1 MVYNITESIVLDKI
15 VSESEFE
22 GYPIFIPRAYAREE
36 TNVRTRKP
44 EDIENIDHY
53 TIYITKQIGSVQT
66 RRDTFIYVKLPKSGN
81 YIPIILHVD
90 GGVSFQPIT
99 KRLALREFDELDRR
113 IILGYCRKF
122 HSTLVWACHDT
133 QHRNRTW
140 LQNEAAYYRVS
151 DQPKRFKLG
160 SEGND
165 FTRFYKNLKPYELA
179 PVKMEQNVF
188 RNIRFI

>member
-1 MVYNITESIVLDKI
+1 MIYNITESIVLDKI

-22 GYPIFIPRAYAREE
+22 GYPILIPRAYAREE
-36 TNVRTRKP
+36 TDIRTRRP
-44 EDIENIDHY
+44 EEIEKIDHY
-53 TIYITKQIGSVQT
+53 TLYITKQIGSVQT
-66 RRDTFIYVKLPKSGN
+66 RRDTFVYVKLPQSGN
-81 YIPIILHVD
+81 YIPITLHVD
-90 GGVSFQPIT
+90 GGISFQPIT

-122 HSTLVWACHDT
+122 QSTMRSECHNG
-133 QHRNRTW
+133 HGRSRSY
-140 LQNEAAYYRVS
+140 LEREAAYYRAS

-165 FTRFYKNLKPYELA
+165 FTRFYKDLKPYELA

-188 RNIRFI
+188 RNIRFV